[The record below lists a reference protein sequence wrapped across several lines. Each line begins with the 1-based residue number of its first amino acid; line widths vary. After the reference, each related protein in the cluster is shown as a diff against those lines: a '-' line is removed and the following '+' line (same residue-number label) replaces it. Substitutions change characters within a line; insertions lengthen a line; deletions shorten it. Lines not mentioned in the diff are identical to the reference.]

1 MIMIELNFKIDSDR
15 LLIEN
20 EIKKIKLHAYYLYSK
35 STNKYLKFK
44 EKENNL
50 FNLTL
55 NFKELQV
62 SFNSETDIH
71 FLKIRIYKEEEDT
84 TRTYEEFIKEI
95 PKLDKFGN
103 FIWCKSRIDDNDIL
117 TTNELINSEFD
128 YFYKKLLT

>member
-1 MIMIELNFKIDSDR
+1 MIELNFKIDSDR